1 MKHDSELL
9 SLIVPKYGRPPLEKL
24 TGDTIDISEYFDFD
38 FYDPV
43 WY

>member
-9 SLIVPKYGRPPLEKL
+9 SLIVPKYGRPPLENL
-24 TGDTIDISEYFDFD
+24 IGDTIDLSEYFDFD